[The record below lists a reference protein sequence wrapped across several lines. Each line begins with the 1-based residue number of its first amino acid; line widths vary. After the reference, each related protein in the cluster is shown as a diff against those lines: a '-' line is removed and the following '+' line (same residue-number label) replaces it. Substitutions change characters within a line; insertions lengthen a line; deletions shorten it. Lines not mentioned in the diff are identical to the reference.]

1 MTRVLPETDD
11 KSITEIQ
18 ALINK
23 TDKEAEVGLLKPY
36 PYFEKD
42 DDGQFWTRLKCNE
55 SITFTINYPNFKKV
69 ILY

>member
-23 TDKEAEVGLLKPY
+23 TEKEAEVGLLKPY
-36 PYFEKD
+36 SEKD
-42 DDGQFWTRLKCNE
+42 DDGQF
-55 SITFTINYPNFKKV
+55 
-69 ILY
+69 